1 MKFLRF
7 KLSGKTAFF
16 KKPDVNTYYYFTYT
30 SIHKVALLGM
40 FGAILG
46 LGGYN
51 ERNNN
56 KEIKKIKENFKY
68 PEFYEKLK
76 ELRVAIVPT
85 NNEDLKK
92 KQGYITFDGYVN
104 KKVQTFNNSVG
115 YASYETG
122 GNLIVKEQWLEN
134 PVWEIYFKID
144 SEISEELAKRLM
156 NYNFTYI
163 PYLGKNDHYGNIE
176 DVSIVEDGYL
186 INSEDIKYIYGLFK
200 GDYFEIDNNSNCDDD
215 SEDDGEDEDDYDYT
229 YNKIEWVFEEFLPVS
244 LTENINQ
251 YKKEKFRATSL
262 KVKCINDYKEIYK
275 INGLNIFFF

>member
-56 KEIKKIKENFKY
+56 REIKKIKEDFKY

-76 ELRVAIVPT
+76 ELKVAIVPT
-85 NNEDLKK
+85 NDKDLKQGK
-92 KQGYITFDGYVN
+92 GYITFDGYVN
-104 KKVQTFNNSVG
+104 KKIQTFNNSVG
-115 YASYETG
+115 YASYHTG

-134 PVWEIYFKID
+134 PVWEIYLKVD
-144 SEISEELAKRLM
+144 SKISEELAKRFM
-156 NYNFTYI
+156 NYNFTYM
-163 PYLGKNDHYGNIE
+163 PYLGKNDHYSIINDGELISSS
-176 DVSIVEDGYL
+176 DVKS
-186 INSEDIKYIYGLFK
+186 IYGLFK
-200 GDYFEIDNNSNCDDD
+200 SDYFEINNNIDC
-215 SEDDGEDEDDYDYT
+215 DDGEDDDEDND

-244 LTENINQ
+244 LTESINQ
-251 YKKEKFRATSL
+251 YQKEKFRATSL
-262 KVKCINDYKEIYK
+262 NVKCVNDYKEIYK

>member
-56 KEIKKIKENFKY
+56 KEIKKIKEDFKY

-76 ELRVAIVPT
+76 ELKIAIVPT
-85 NNEDLKK
+85 NNKDLEKR
-92 KQGYITFDGYVN
+92 QGYITFDGYVN
-104 KKVQTFNNSVG
+104 KKVQTFNNCIG

-144 SEISEELAKRLM
+144 SEISEELAKRLI
-156 NYNFTYI
+156 NYNFTYM
-163 PYLGKNDHYGNIE
+163 PYLGKNDHYANIE
-176 DVSIVEDGYL
+176 EVSIIEDGCL
-186 INSEDIKYIYGLFK
+186 MNSEDVKSIYGLFK
-200 GDYFEIDNNSNCDDD
+200 SDYFQINNENDGFSSLFSNVN
-215 SEDDGEDEDDYDYT
+215 SDEGIE
-229 YNKIEWVFEEFLPVS
+229 NKKVEWLFEEFLPVS
-244 LTENINQ
+244 LTANINQ
-251 YKKEKFRATSL
+251 YEKEKFRATSL
-262 KVKCINDYKEIYK
+262 KVKCVNDYKEIYK

>member
-16 KKPDVNTYYYFTYT
+16 KKPNVNTYYYFTYT

-46 LGGYN
+46 LAGYN

-56 KEIKKIKENFKY
+56 REIKKIKEDFKY

-76 ELRVAIVPT
+76 ELKVAIVPT
-85 NNEDLKK
+85 SDKDLKQAK
-92 KQGYITFDGYVN
+92 GYITFDGYVN
-104 KKVQTFNNSVG
+104 KKIQTFNNSVG
-115 YASYETG
+115 YASYHTG

-134 PVWEIYFKID
+134 PVWEIYLKVD
-144 SEISEELAKRLM
+144 SKISEELAKRFM
-156 NYNFTYI
+156 NYNFTYM
-163 PYLGKNDHYGNIE
+163 PYLGKNDHYANIE
-176 DVSIVEDGYL
+176 EVSIINDGEL
-186 INSEDIKYIYGLFK
+186 INSSDVKSIYGLFK
-200 GDYFEIDNNSNCDDD
+200 SDYFEINNNID
-215 SEDDGEDEDDYDYT
+215 SDDGEDDDEDND

-244 LTENINQ
+244 LTESINQ
-251 YKKEKFRATSL
+251 YQKEKFRATSL
-262 KVKCINDYKEIYK
+262 NVKCVNDYKEIYK

>member
-56 KEIKKIKENFKY
+56 REIKKIKEDFKY

-76 ELRVAIVPT
+76 ELKVAIVLT
-85 NNEDLKK
+85 NDKDLKQGK
-92 KQGYITFDGYVN
+92 GYITFDGYVN
-104 KKVQTFNNSVG
+104 KKIQTFNNSVG
-115 YASYETG
+115 YASYEVG

-134 PVWEIYFKID
+134 PVWEIYLKVD
-144 SEISEELAKRLM
+144 SKISEELAKRFM
-156 NYNFTYI
+156 NYNFTYM
-163 PYLGKNDHYGNIE
+163 PYLGKNDHYANIE
-176 DVSIVEDGYL
+176 EVSIINDGEL
-186 INSEDIKYIYGLFK
+186 INSSDVKSIYGLFK
-200 GDYFEIDNNSNCDDD
+200 SDYFEINNNIDC
-215 SEDDGEDEDDYDYT
+215 DDGEDDDEDND

-244 LTENINQ
+244 LTESIN
-251 YKKEKFRATSL
+251 
-262 KVKCINDYKEIYK
+262 
-275 INGLNIFFF
+275 

>member
-56 KEIKKIKENFKY
+56 REIKKIKEGFEY

-76 ELRVAIVPT
+76 ELKVAIVPT
-85 NNEDLKK
+85 NNEDLKN

-144 SEISEELAKRLM
+144 SEISEELAKRFI

-163 PYLGKNDHYGNIE
+163 PYLGKNDHYANID
-176 DVSIVEDGYL
+176 DVSIIEDGCL
-186 INSEDIKYIYGLFK
+186 INSEEVKSIYGLFK
-200 GDYFEIDNNSNCDDD
+200 SDYFEINNENDVFSSLFSNVNSN
-215 SEDDGEDEDDYDYT
+215 EEVEN
-229 YNKIEWVFEEFLPVS
+229 NKVQWLFEEFLPVS
-244 LTENINQ
+244 LTKNINQ
-251 YKKEKFRATSL
+251 YEKEKFKATSL
-262 KVKCINDYKEIYK
+262 NVKCVNDYKEIYK

>member
-56 KEIKKIKENFKY
+56 KEIKKIKEDFKY

-76 ELRVAIVPT
+76 ELKVAIVPT
-85 NNEDLKK
+85 NNIDLQKG
-92 KQGYITFDGYVN
+92 QGYITFDGYVN
-104 KKVQTFNNSVG
+104 KKVQTFNNSIG

-144 SEISEELAKRLM
+144 SEISEELAKRLI
-156 NYNFTYI
+156 NYNFTYM
-163 PYLGKNDHYGNIE
+163 PYLGKNDHYANIE
-176 DVSIVEDGYL
+176 EVSIIEDGCL
-186 INSEDIKYIYGLFK
+186 MNSEDVKSIYGLFK
-200 GDYFEIDNNSNCDDD
+200 SDYFQINNENDGFSSLFSNVN
-215 SEDDGEDEDDYDYT
+215 SDEGIE
-229 YNKIEWVFEEFLPVS
+229 NKKVEWLFEEFLPVS
-244 LTENINQ
+244 LTANINQ
-251 YKKEKFRATSL
+251 YEKEKFRATSL
-262 KVKCINDYKEIYK
+262 KVKCVNDYKEIYK

>member
-51 ERNNN
+51 ERSNNR
-56 KEIKKIKENFKY
+56 EIKKIKENFKY

-76 ELRVAIVPT
+76 ELKVAIVPT
-85 NNEDLKK
+85 NNEDLKN

-144 SEISEELAKRLM
+144 SEISEELAKRLI
-156 NYNFTYI
+156 NYNFTYM
-163 PYLGKNDHYGNIE
+163 PYLGKNDHYANIE
-176 DVSIVEDGYL
+176 EVSIIENGELVSSKDVE
-186 INSEDIKYIYGLFK
+186 SIYGLFK
-200 GDYFEIDNNSNCDDD
+200 SSYFEVNNESNNF
-215 SEDDGEDEDDYDYT
+215 SSFFTNINNDEDI
-229 YNKIEWVFEEFLPVS
+229 KEKKVEWLFEEFLPVT
-244 LTENINQ
+244 LTENVNQ
-251 YKKEKFRATSL
+251 YEKEKFRATSL
-262 KVKCINDYKEIYK
+262 NVKCVNNYKQIYK

>member
-56 KEIKKIKENFKY
+56 REIKKIKEDFKY

-76 ELRVAIVPT
+76 ELKVAIVPT
-85 NNEDLKK
+85 NDKDLKQGK
-92 KQGYITFDGYVN
+92 GYITFDGYVN
-104 KKVQTFNNSVG
+104 KKIQTFNNSVG
-115 YASYETG
+115 YASYHTG

-134 PVWEIYFKID
+134 PVWEIYLKVD
-144 SEISEELAKRLM
+144 SKISEELAKRFM
-156 NYNFTYI
+156 NYNFTYM
-163 PYLGKNDHYGNIE
+163 PYLGKNDHYANIE
-176 DVSIVEDGYL
+176 EVSIINDGEL
-186 INSEDIKYIYGLFK
+186 ISSSDVKSIYGLFK
-200 GDYFEIDNNSNCDDD
+200 SDYFEINNNIDC
-215 SEDDGEDEDDYDYT
+215 DDGEDDDEDND

-244 LTENINQ
+244 LTESINQ

-262 KVKCINDYKEIYK
+262 NVKCVNDYKEIYK